1 MKKFSVPEM
10 HCGHCVAK
18 IEKSIKAIDPTASVL
33 CDVTRRSVSVASIL
47 NTNALVMAMREAGF
61 EAEAA

>member
-1 MKKFSVPEM
+1 MKIFAVPEM
-10 HCGHCVAK
+10 HCGHCVAT
-18 IEKSIKAIDPTASVL
+18 IEKYVKAIDPTAIVL

-47 NTNALVMAMREAGF
+47 NVNALVTAMREAGF